1 MKIKHPAVASDV
13 FRLADTLEFDLEIGE
28 EFIPT
33 RLELFEDTE
42 RKNHWRARMWER
54 EAYHLESTFISEPV
68 AKGKRKTQRCA
79 FDEEILVERTWEL
92 SSELED
98 FVAPTARAA
107 LKLVLDRLVEHLHR
121 IAD

>member
-1 MKIKHPAVASDV
+1 MKIKHPAVTSDV
-13 FRLADTLEFDLEIGE
+13 FRLADTLEFDLEIGG

-54 EAYHLESTFISEPV
+54 EAYHLESTFISEPAV
-68 AKGKRKTQRCA
+68 KGKRKTQRCA